1 MTGYKLFL
9 VYLGIALLM
18 FILVLPVASILN
30 ALTYKHKLVYY
41 GLVVVQGAF
50 AVAALVHAGRARR
63 VLAIV
68 LSSIA
73 LLLTVLY
80 TPFLEYLHEWHVV
93 VFGTYFI
100 EFPAL
105 VLLAV
110 TYKELENRKPKTIRQ
125 VRTRYVPPPPPP
137 P

>member
-30 ALTYKHKLVYY
+30 ALTYKHKLLYY

-50 AVAALVHAGRARR
+50 AVAALVHASRARR

-105 VLLAV
+105 VLLAI
-110 TYKELENRKPKTIRQ
+110 TYKELSTQKTRTMRT
-125 VRTRYVPPPPPP
+125 RTRYIPPPPPP

>member
-18 FILVLPVASILN
+18 FILVLPAASILN
-30 ALTYKHKLVYY
+30 ALTYKHKLLYY

-50 AVAALVHAGRARR
+50 AVAALVHASRARR

-80 TPFLEYLHEWHVV
+80 TPFLEYLHEWYVI

-105 VLLAV
+105 VLLAI
-110 TYKELENRKPKTIRQ
+110 TYKELSTQKTRTMRT
-125 VRTRYVPPPPPP
+125 RTRYIPPPPPP